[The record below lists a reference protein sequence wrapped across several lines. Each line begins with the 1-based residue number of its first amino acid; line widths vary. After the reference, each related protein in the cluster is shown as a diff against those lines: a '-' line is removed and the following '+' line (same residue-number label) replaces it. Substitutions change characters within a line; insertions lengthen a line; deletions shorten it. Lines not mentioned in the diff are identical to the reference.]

1 MEDFLKKG
9 LYNLHLNIKILLLII
24 DETGLVAKQSNTS
37 IVGINESKLDPS
49 KQWGRHW
56 RLWSSKNG
64 PFK

>member
-37 IVGINESKLDPS
+37 IVDPS
-49 KQWGRHW
+49 KQ
-56 RLWSSKNG
+56 
-64 PFK
+64 